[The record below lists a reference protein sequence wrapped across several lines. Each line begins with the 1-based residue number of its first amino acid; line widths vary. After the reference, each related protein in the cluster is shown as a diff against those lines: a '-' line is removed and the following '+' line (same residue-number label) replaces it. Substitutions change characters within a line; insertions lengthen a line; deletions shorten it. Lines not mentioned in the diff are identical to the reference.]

1 MVVVVFMGMGKMEEK
16 LKMRGLNLYYNMGFE
31 KKVVLISCGGMVM
44 YVLYVRSECFSVL
57 S

>member
-1 MVVVVFMGMGKMEEK
+1 MGMGKMEEK

-44 YVLYVRSECFSVL
+44 YVLYVRSECFSGL